1 MTYGNYIFE
10 LLRNEAPGAPIHIS
24 RIAEQLA
31 AEYHMELSAATAA
44 TSVAVKRIMDG
55 KLIPELRRYQK
66 GIYYRT
72 VMTPFGELGIDKER
86 LIAEKYLMP
95 DIGYETGP
103 GLLYRLGLAT
113 QIPRERILATN
124 MATNG
129 MRADEKLGVAI
140 RPARTAINADN
151 KDYLQTLDALDSF
164 SKAPVDV
171 EKPYVILARHIRRK
185 GLEYETLLYYA
196 DRYYNK
202 NTVLQIAHT
211 AGEGGDI
218 T

>member
-72 VMTPFGELGIDKER
+72 VLTPFGELGIDKER

-129 MRADEKLGVAI
+129 I
-140 RPARTAINADN
+140 
-151 KDYLQTLDALDSF
+151 F

-211 AGEGGDI
+211 AGEGRDFA
-218 T
+218 